1 MPLAYAQKALALHN
15 CARVWCP
22 WVHAKCVRTA
32 RTFARLP
39 RLTSTCTRATQGS
52 EICPEHSCASIRHVC
67 GCLACLNARIW
78 GGIYRLDD
86 IKWTCMAWKYLK
98 IYFHQ
103 WLWLGLENVAQ
114 KRFKPFAW
122 QGLGREK
129 NEFSKMLSIDALA
142 KHNIWWCRNKIKWP
156 HFCT

>member
-52 EICPEHSCASIRHVC
+52 EICPEHSRESIRHVC
-67 GCLACLNARIW
+67 GCLAGYAVWMCAYVGVSTGSTILNEH
-78 GGIYRLDD
+78 
-86 IKWTCMAWKYLK
+86 AW
-98 IYFHQ
+98 
-103 WLWLGLENVAQ
+103 LENTWRYFSTNGSGSDWKALRKNFSSRLPCQGFGWDSDYAVA
-114 KRFKPFAW
+114 
-122 QGLGREK
+122 LGWGAVE
-129 NEFSKMLSIDALA
+129 ALFRIVMA
-142 KHNIWWCRNKIKWP
+142 LGFRSN
-156 HFCT
+156 